1 MDEEQLKKDWEDAN
15 LSRKEKQQ
23 LIIEQY
29 NKIYPDGYLLRSRKK
44 SMLDL
49 IDKGFSY
56 EITLYL
62 SVTAKNDFLI
72 REAADLFEKTQSIEK
87 LKLLME
93 SDIVKS
99 FGGFYEDSQRMISV
113 IKKIIE
119 MGIVK
124 EDHEIDGVD
133 YIYSTEMGRNIL
145 EDIYLKRESI
155 NLEKIRDQIETIKEN
170 SKNFLYETYLFSLF
184 LITNTSMDGI
194 NVMIEKIKND
204 EGYRK
209 YLEKKIEMI
218 KEDN

>member
-15 LSRKEKQQ
+15 LSRQEKQQ